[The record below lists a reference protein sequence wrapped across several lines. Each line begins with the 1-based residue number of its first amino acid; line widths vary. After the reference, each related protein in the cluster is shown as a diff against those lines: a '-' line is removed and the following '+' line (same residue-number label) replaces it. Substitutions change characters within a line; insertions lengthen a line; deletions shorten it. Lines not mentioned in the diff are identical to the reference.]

1 MPNVAPSQYLGSF
14 IGAYLTF
21 TTFYLLEVIKKKTEP
36 KPKLEISF
44 NKEDKNELIVCSD
57 PHYIFVPTTQKNI
70 KFGKANYLRVKVTN
84 IGDKLAHGCRGYL
97 KTIKKKESDS
107 SPPEKLGKSEGS
119 MRLLWA
125 YEQKGDYRS
134 TSTEQIPSGASEYL
148 DILVSYDNALKP
160 ENLEYLNKSDKSNK
174 EVWFLKLKTQPQ
186 PLKYADFLK
195 VRKDSNI
202 EYELTI
208 EVYADECDPSS
219 ICLTLKHYRDKKKI
233 FISSNKSPEN
243 SRIKF
248 PLCYPPLSKTD
259 IENIKENIRK
269 NLGED
274 ITFQTLYDLL

>member
-160 ENLEYLNKSDKSNK
+160 EHLDESDKSNQD
-174 EVWFLKLKTQPQ
+174 VWFLKLKTQPQ

-219 ICLTLKHYRDKKKI
+219 ICLTLKHDINTEKI
-233 FISSNKSPEN
+233 FISSNKSSEN
-243 SRIKF
+243 SRIEF
-248 PLCYPPLSKTD
+248 PLCDFSEPD

>member
-1 MPNVAPSQYLGSF
+1 MPNDAPSRYLGSF

-21 TTFYLLEVIKKKTEP
+21 TTFYLLEVIKKKIEP

-44 NKEDKNELIVCSD
+44 NKEDKKELIVRSK

-97 KTIKKKESDS
+97 KTIKVKESDS
-107 SPPEKLGKSEGS
+107 SPKKRINSEGS

-160 ENLEYLNKSDKSNK
+160 EHLDESDKSNQD
-174 EVWFLKLKTQPQ
+174 VWFLKLKTQPQ

-195 VRKDSNI
+195 VSKNSDI

-219 ICLTLKHYRDKKKI
+219 ICLTLKHDRYTKKI

-248 PLCYPPLSKTD
+248 PLCKSLPSTD
-259 IENIKENIRK
+259 IPKIP
-269 NLGED
+269 ED